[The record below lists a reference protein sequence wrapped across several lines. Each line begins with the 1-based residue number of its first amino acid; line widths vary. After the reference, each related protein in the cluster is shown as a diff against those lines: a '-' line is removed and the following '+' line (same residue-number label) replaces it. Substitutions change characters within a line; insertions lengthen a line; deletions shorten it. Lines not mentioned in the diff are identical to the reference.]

1 MNIEKV
7 NTEKVNIELSSSDL
21 DTTHRI
27 GWKKESNT
35 KSRTVIVKFV
45 SYNTRKMIFTS
56 KKQLN
61 STNISI
67 TKDVMVKRME
77 C

>member
-27 GWKKESNT
+27 GWKKESNR

-45 SYNTRKMIFTS
+45 SYNTRKRIFTS

>member
-27 GWKKESNT
+27 GWKKESNR

-45 SYNTRKMIFTS
+45 SYNTRKRILTS

>member
-7 NTEKVNIELSSSDL
+7 NTEKVNIELSGSDL

-27 GWKKESNT
+27 GWKKESNR

-45 SYNTRKMIFTS
+45 SYNTRKRIFTS